1 MESIAENM
9 CHVPLF
15 FSPLSFVQVIPTLFL
30 HGFTRLRDPNEV
42 GIVDEVREEDSEP
55 PPQKKDN

>member
-9 CHVPLF
+9 CHV
-15 FSPLSFVQVIPTLFL
+15 SLSFVQVIPTQFL

-42 GIVDEVREEDSEP
+42 GIVDKVREDGEP
-55 PPQKKDN
+55 KKDN